1 MRLSHA
7 CFWFG
12 RQLMMGTTGW
22 KDLSCT
28 INPPKEDFESIQ
40 SSVAFFEM
48 SVSDFLYIASLE
60 RKKETLR

>member
-1 MRLSHA
+1 MK
-7 CFWFG
+7 
-12 RQLMMGTTGW
+12 GTAGW

-28 INPPKEDFESIQ
+28 IKPPKEDFESIQ
-40 SSVAFFEM
+40 SSAAFFEM